1 MSFTKIAKIKRL
13 GVFEDYSWKCSEDFK
28 DINIFFGFN
37 GSGKSILSNLFNL
50 LARNENFP
58 REKKSLLFEDL
69 KRSNDAILRMSHSN
83 GENLSYPQTGE
94 QNNKNI
100 FVFNTNFITEHVFDG
115 QIGRIKKF
123 NIAETVLEDPEIKK
137 INLEIESITKEKE
150 KNETD
155 QQELLNKFVVL
166 KQAYNSRFRESF
178 PNKNLRIPNFPDISE
193 IPQETKSQLEKE
205 LVQKAAEY
213 ELSEKQSD
221 LEKDIKTFSEIELES
236 ITIDFKVLDEILT
249 KSAKEAVSETLKLKI
264 TNYQESIDAEDA
276 NSIEPWFKLGQSLL
290 ELSAQIPQKKCPL
303 CDSDITARF
312 NNIITDFSDY
322 FDKKYE
328 ELSLKIK
335 TQKEVLKKTITL
347 IELNN
352 NLINS
357 LKKYQKKY
365 LSILEDEVPNQSE
378 TTIIMEIKA
387 IIDLLS
393 EKQGNSSKVIE
404 FDFINIKKK
413 VLDYNMEIESY
424 KTYQTKALI
433 ILRGQKLDSDVIESN
448 IRKIYSRII
457 YVDLNSGAKKT
468 IEKYHNL
475 ASRIETNSS
484 RISALTNQKV
494 QRLRDLKMESKKVS
508 EYLKKLGITNFTID
522 LNESN
527 ESENILI
534 KYLDDDRV
542 KNRLRNTLS
551 EGEKT
556 ALAFSYFLSKVTT
569 EVKEKS
575 QAYIV
580 IDDPISSLDDNRLY
594 NTAFLI
600 FDEFKDFKQLFV
612 LSHNLIF
619 LKYLNPL
626 FKPNLKAYYI
636 INKGSIEDLP
646 KSLQNFQSPYYY
658 MIESLINF
666 KDSDD
671 PEYEEARKFLPNY
684 IRRVLETFFSFKYA
698 QVARE
703 RNKNQSVGL
712 EDIINEIIDFQSLP
726 SNSIGNISNENVKL
740 KLSNINKI
748 CDNFSHGTA
757 QQLDECNFIS
767 NDALREI
774 TIDTLDII
782 SFFDSLHFN
791 QVQKLIESPMES

>member
-213 ELSEKQSD
+213 KLSEKQSD
-221 LEKDIKTFSEIELES
+221 LEKDIKSFSEIELES

-335 TQKEVLKKTITL
+335 TQKEVLKKTITS

-352 NLINS
+352 SLINS

-424 KTYQTKALI
+424 KTYQTKALK

-448 IRKIYSRII
+448 IRKIYSRLI

-767 NDALREI
+767 NEALREI
-774 TIDTLDII
+774 TVDTLDII

>member
-83 GENLSYPQTGE
+83 GENLSYPPTGG

-115 QIGRIKKF
+115 QLGRIKKF

-137 INLEIESITKEKE
+137 INLEIDSITKEKE

-193 IPQETKSQLEKE
+193 IPQETKNQLEKE
-205 LVQKAAEY
+205 LMQKAAEY
-213 ELSEKQSD
+213 KLSEKQSD
-221 LEKDIKTFSEIELES
+221 LEKDIKSFSEIELES

-264 TNYQESIDAEDA
+264 TNFQESIDAEDA
-276 NSIEPWFKLGQSLL
+276 NSIEPWFRLGQSLL

-303 CDSDITARF
+303 CDSDITDRF

-335 TQKEVLKKTITL
+335 TQKEALKKTITS

-387 IIDLLS
+387 IIDLLT

-413 VLDYNMEIESY
+413 ALDYNMEIDSL
-424 KTYQTKALI
+424 KTYQTKTLK
-433 ILRGQKLDSDVIESN
+433 ILRGQKLDSDAIESN
-448 IRKIYSRII
+448 IRKIYSRLI

-494 QRLRDLKMESKKVS
+494 QRLRDMKMESKKVS

-575 QAYIV
+575 QSYIV

-712 EDIINEIIDFQSLP
+712 EDIINHYCPINLLDSQLT
-726 SNSIGNISNENVKL
+726 SISI
-740 KLSNINKI
+740 
-748 CDNFSHGTA
+748 
-757 QQLDECNFIS
+757 
-767 NDALREI
+767 
-774 TIDTLDII
+774 
-782 SFFDSLHFN
+782 
-791 QVQKLIESPMES
+791 

>member
-1 MSFTKIAKIKRL
+1 
-13 GVFEDYSWKCSEDFK
+13 
-28 DINIFFGFN
+28 
-37 GSGKSILSNLFNL
+37 
-50 LARNENFP
+50 
-58 REKKSLLFEDL
+58 
-69 KRSNDAILRMSHSN
+69 
-83 GENLSYPQTGE
+83 
-94 QNNKNI
+94 
-100 FVFNTNFITEHVFDG
+100 
-115 QIGRIKKF
+115 
-123 NIAETVLEDPEIKK
+123 
-137 INLEIESITKEKE
+137 
-150 KNETD
+150 
-155 QQELLNKFVVL
+155 
-166 KQAYNSRFRESF
+166 
-178 PNKNLRIPNFPDISE
+178 
-193 IPQETKSQLEKE
+193 
-205 LVQKAAEY
+205 
-213 ELSEKQSD
+213 
-221 LEKDIKTFSEIELES
+221 
-236 ITIDFKVLDEILT
+236 
-249 KSAKEAVSETLKLKI
+249 
-264 TNYQESIDAEDA
+264 
-276 NSIEPWFKLGQSLL
+276 
-290 ELSAQIPQKKCPL
+290 
-303 CDSDITARF
+303 
-312 NNIITDFSDY
+312 
-322 FDKKYE
+322 
-328 ELSLKIK
+328 
-335 TQKEVLKKTITL
+335 
-347 IELNN
+347 
-352 NLINS
+352 
-357 LKKYQKKY
+357 
-365 LSILEDEVPNQSE
+365 
-378 TTIIMEIKA
+378 MEIKA

-671 PEYEEARKFLPNY
+671 PEYEEVRKFLPNY

>member
-83 GENLSYPQTGE
+83 GENLSYPPTGG

-115 QIGRIKKF
+115 QLGRIKKF

-137 INLEIESITKEKE
+137 INLEIDSITKEKE

-193 IPQETKSQLEKE
+193 IPQETKNQLEKE
-205 LVQKAAEY
+205 LMQKAAEY
-213 ELSEKQSD
+213 KLSEKQSD
-221 LEKDIKTFSEIELES
+221 LEKDIKSFSEIELES

-264 TNYQESIDAEDA
+264 TNFQESIDAEDA
-276 NSIEPWFKLGQSLL
+276 NSIEPWFRLGQSLL

-303 CDSDITARF
+303 CDSDITDRF

-335 TQKEVLKKTITL
+335 TQKEALKKTITS

-387 IIDLLS
+387 IIDLLT

-413 VLDYNMEIESY
+413 ALDYNMEIDSL
-424 KTYQTKALI
+424 KTYQTKTLK
-433 ILRGQKLDSDVIESN
+433 ILRGQKLDSDAIESN
-448 IRKIYSRII
+448 IRKIYSRLI

-494 QRLRDLKMESKKVS
+494 QRLRDMKMESKKVS

-575 QAYIV
+575 QSYIV

-767 NDALREI
+767 NEALREI
-774 TIDTLDII
+774 TVDTLDII

-791 QVQKLIESPMES
+791 QVQKLIESPTES